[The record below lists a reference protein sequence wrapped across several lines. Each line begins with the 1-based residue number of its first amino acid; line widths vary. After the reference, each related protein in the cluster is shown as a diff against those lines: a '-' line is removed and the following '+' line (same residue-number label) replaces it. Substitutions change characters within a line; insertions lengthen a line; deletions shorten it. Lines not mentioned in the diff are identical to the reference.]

1 MRRECLISV
10 EKEREKR
17 RERERNTYVREEDRK
32 KEK

>member
-17 RERERNTYVREEDRK
+17 RERERNTYVREDRRR
-32 KEK
+32 EK

>member
-17 RERERNTYVREEDRK
+17 RERERNTYVTEDRRR
-32 KEK
+32 EK

>member
-17 RERERNTYVREEDRK
+17 RERERNTYVREDKRR
-32 KEK
+32 EK